1 MWNERGYKS
10 QRVVTCSLCNIVEL
24 SRQKGTSE
32 KKKNLK
38 NTAGELQLYCK
49 SFKALFRHF
58 NKVQYFGVLN
68 FRYAYQIKKCKKL
81 KLSYIQYLTGVTGG
95 QVNPLTAG
103 SQPVEVV
110 ENGTPLLHCKHFNIF
125 CKFDFCVL
133 KSKVGATGALSS

>member
-1 MWNERGYKS
+1 MWNETGYKS
-10 QRVVTCSLCNIVEL
+10 QRVVMCSLCNIVEL

-68 FRYAYQIKKCKKL
+68 FRYAHLIKKCKKL
-81 KLSYIQYLTGVTGG
+81 KCSYI
-95 QVNPLTAG
+95 
-103 SQPVEVV
+103 
-110 ENGTPLLHCKHFNIF
+110 
-125 CKFDFCVL
+125 
-133 KSKVGATGALSS
+133 